1 MIAHPADFNPRIA
14 GLDRDEKRKLS
25 KGLVIALAVSGAA
38 HVALFAYIAVQ
49 KYVVTP
55 TEIQEDEGFKLLPF
69 IPDPPPP
76 PPPPKAPE
84 PVQPRTSN
92 PIPLHKPV
100 PTPIP
105 TPEPLRVPIP
115 DVVGPSVP
123 DGPPTLTRDPP
134 APPAP
139 PSTAPAP
146 RIITR
151 ATWLRMPSADDMS
164 RYYPESAQRRGVSG
178 GATLNC
184 AVTAKGT
191 VQNCTVVAESPASEG
206 FGDAALKLSRFFK
219 MKPQL
224 ENGQAVDGAQ
234 VRIPIRFNAAD

>member
-25 KGLVIALAVSGAA
+25 KGLVFALALSGAA
-38 HVALFAYIAVQ
+38 HVAVLAYVAVQ
-49 KYVVTP
+49 KYGGLPERIEPTP
-55 TEIQEDEGFKLLPF
+55 TLIAPLWT
-69 IPDPPPP
+69 
-76 PPPPKAPE
+76 PPKA
-84 PVQPRTSN
+84 SN
-92 PIPLHKPV
+92 PLPVRQPIPTTQTQTEPLV
-100 PTPIP
+100 TPIP
-105 TPEPLRVPIP
+105 KDPGPFKPSEPV
-115 DVVGPSVP
+115 
-123 DGPPTLTRDPP
+123 TLDEGPP

-139 PSTAPAP
+139 PTVAP

-164 RYYPESAQRRGVSG
+164 RYYPEGAQRRGVSG

-206 FGDAALKLSRFFK
+206 FGDAAVKLSRFFK

>member
-25 KGLVIALAVSGAA
+25 KGLVFALAMSGAA
-38 HVALFAYIAVQ
+38 HVAVLAYVAVQ
-49 KYVVTP
+49 KYGGLPDRIEPTP
-55 TEIQEDEGFKLLPF
+55 TLIAPLWTPPK
-69 IPDPPPP
+69 PPPP
-76 PPPPKAPE
+76 PPPEKAERIPPKVNNPL
-84 PVQPRTSN
+84 PVRQ
-92 PIPLHKPV
+92 PV
-100 PTPIP
+100 PTAQTQTEPLVTPIP
-105 TPEPLRVPIP
+105 KDPGPFKPSEPV
-115 DVVGPSVP
+115 
-123 DGPPTLTRDPP
+123 TLSEGPP

-139 PSTAPAP
+139 PTVAP
-146 RIITR
+146 RVITR
-151 ATWLRMPSADDMS
+151 ASWLRMPSADDMS

-191 VQNCTVVAESPASEG
+191 VQNCMVVDESPASEG
-206 FGDAALKLSRFFK
+206 FGNAALKLSRFFK

-234 VRIPIRFNAAD
+234 VRIPIRFNAAE

>member
-1 MIAHPADFNPRIA
+1 MIAQPADFNPRIA

-25 KGLVIALAVSGAA
+25 KGLVFALALSGAA
-38 HVALFAYIAVQ
+38 HVAVLAYVAVQ
-49 KYVVTP
+49 KYGGLPERIEPGNIIISPPYTP
-55 TEIQEDEGFKLLPF
+55 PK
-69 IPDPPPP
+69 PPPP
-76 PPPPKAPE
+76 PPPEKAERVPPKA
-84 PVQPRTSN
+84 SN
-92 PIPLHKPV
+92 PLPVRQPV
-100 PTPIP
+100 PTTQTQTEPLVTPIP
-105 TPEPLRVPIP
+105 KDPGPFKPSEPV
-115 DVVGPSVP
+115 
-123 DGPPTLTRDPP
+123 TLDEGPP

-139 PSTAPAP
+139 PTVAP
-146 RIITR
+146 RVITR

-191 VQNCTVVAESPASEG
+191 VENCVVAAESPASEG
-206 FGDAALKLSRFFK
+206 FGNAALKLSRFFK

>member
-1 MIAHPADFNPRIA
+1 MIAQPADFNPRIA

-25 KGLVIALAVSGAA
+25 KGLVIALAISGAA

-49 KYVVTP
+49 KYVAPPPV
-55 TEIQEDEGFKLLPF
+55 IQDDEGFKLLPF

-76 PPPPKAPE
+76 PPPEKPLPT
-84 PVQPRTSN
+84 PPRASN
-92 PIPLHKPV
+92 PIPVHPPL
-100 PTPIP
+100 PTPFP
-105 TPEPLRVPIP
+105 TPEPLPVPIP
-115 DVVGPSVP
+115 KDP
-123 DGPPTLTRDPP
+123 GPPTIAAPPNFTADPP

-146 RIITR
+146 RVITR

-191 VQNCTVVAESPASEG
+191 VENCMVVAESPASEG
-206 FGDAALKLSRFFK
+206 FGNAALKLSRFFK

-234 VRIPIRFNAAD
+234 VRIPIRFNAAE

>member
-49 KYVVTP
+49 KYVTLP
-55 TEIQEDEGFKLLPF
+55 PEIVPDPGFVLEPMMPK
-69 IPDPPPP
+69 PPPP
-76 PPPPKAPE
+76 PPPETPAPT
-84 PVQPRTSN
+84 PPRASN
-92 PIPLHKPV
+92 PIPVHPPL
-100 PTPIP
+100 PTPFP
-105 TPEPLRVPIP
+105 TPDPLPVPIP
-115 DVVGPSVP
+115 RDP
-123 DGPPTLTRDPP
+123 GPPTIAAPPTFTADPP

-151 ATWLRMPSADDMS
+151 ATWLKMPSADDMS

-191 VQNCTVVAESPASEG
+191 VQNCTVVSESPAIEG